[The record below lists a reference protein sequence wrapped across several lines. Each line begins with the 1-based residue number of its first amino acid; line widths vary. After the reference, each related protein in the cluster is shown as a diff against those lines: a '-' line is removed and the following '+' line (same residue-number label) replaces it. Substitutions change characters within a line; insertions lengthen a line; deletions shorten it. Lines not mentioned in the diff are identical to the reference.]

1 MTDSELA
8 ATFLE
13 RLYIAIGHDNL
24 YTWGRAAGITDGLLQ
39 TIKRGSIPKA
49 EGLLAISEAT
59 GRSIDWLLGR
69 VELSNGSM
77 ISAEQA
83 TADAASS
90 EFVYVPR
97 YDVKASAGTGFW
109 LGDEAKAKFT
119 MAFRRHWV
127 EHYLHANPKDLS
139 VLRVHGDSMYPVLH
153 EGDNILINHAQTSPH
168 DGIYVLRLDGQML
181 VKRLQWVGAATVRVI
196 SANADY
202 PPYEVPLGSPEDQ
215 REFCIVGRVVWYGRQ
230 L

>member
-1 MTDSELA
+1 MTDAGLA
-8 ATFLE
+8 AIFLE
-13 RLYIAIGHDNL
+13 RLYAAIGHDNL
-24 YTWGRAAGITDGLLQ
+24 YSWGRPAGISDGLLQ

-69 VELSNGSM
+69 EELANGNSPA
-77 ISAEQA
+77 IAPRGPND
-83 TADAASS
+83 TSS

-109 LGDEAKAKFT
+109 LGDESKSRFT

-153 EGDNILINHAQTSPH
+153 EGDNILINHAQTTPQ
-168 DGIYVLRLDGQML
+168 DGIYVLRLDGQIL
-181 VKRLQWVGAATVRVI
+181 VKRLQWIGSATVRVI
-196 SANADY
+196 SANPEY
-202 PPYEVPLGSPEDQ
+202 PPYEVSLSSPEDQ
-215 REFCIVGRVVWYGRQ
+215 REFNIIGRVVWYGRQ